1 MDINEPVAY
10 INVKER
16 KLEWAKPTTWHT
28 PTVAKMDKIPLYNND
43 KRFDLD
49 LQYGQ
54 VFEKKVADMLQNSK
68 IEVKTEREKWK
79 STGNIVIEFESR
91 GKPSGIATTEAEYW
105 FHNLAL
111 GEDIVMTLVIPTK
124 ILKNYIAQTMPR
136 IVSGGDNNT
145 SRLYLLNL
153 QSLVKMINV
162 CA

>member
-1 MDINEPVAY
+1 M
-10 INVKER
+10 
-16 KLEWAKPTTWHT
+16 
-28 PTVAKMDKIPLYNND
+28 NND
-43 KRFDLD
+43 RRFDID
-49 LQYGQ
+49 LKYGQ
-54 VFEKKVADMLQNSK
+54 VFEQKVADMLQHSK
-68 IEVKTEREKWK
+68 IEVKTERDMWK
-79 STGNIVIEFESR
+79 CTGNIAIEFESR

-111 GEDIVMTLVIPTK
+111 GNDIVMTLVFPTK
-124 ILKNYIAQTMPR
+124 ILRNYIAKTMPR

>member
-1 MDINEPVAY
+1 M
-10 INVKER
+10 
-16 KLEWAKPTTWHT
+16 L
-28 PTVAKMDKIPLYNND
+28 MNND

-49 LQYGQ
+49 LHYGQ
-54 VFEKKVADMLQNSK
+54 VFEQKVADMLQNST

-91 GKPSGIATTEAEYW
+91 GKPSGIATTEADYW

-111 GEDIVMTLVIPTK
+111 GEDIVMTLVFPTK
-124 ILKNYIAQTMPR
+124 ILKNYIVQAMPR
-136 IVSGGDNNT
+136 VVRGGDNNT

-153 QSLVKMINV
+153 QDLVKMINV

>member
-1 MDINEPVAY
+1 MN
-10 INVKER
+10 
-16 KLEWAKPTTWHT
+16 L
-28 PTVAKMDKIPLYNND
+28 LNND

-54 VFEKKVADMLQNSK
+54 VFEQKVADMLQNST

-91 GKPSGIATTEAEYW
+91 GKPSGIATTEADYW

-111 GEDIVMTLVIPTK
+111 GEDIVMTLVFPTK
-124 ILKNYIAQTMPR
+124 ILKNYIVQAMPR
-136 IVSGGDNNT
+136 VVRGGDNNT

-153 QSLVKMINV
+153 QDLVKMINV

>member
-1 MDINEPVAY
+1 M
-10 INVKER
+10 
-16 KLEWAKPTTWHT
+16 
-28 PTVAKMDKIPLYNND
+28 NND

-54 VFEKKVADMLQNSK
+54 VFEQKVADMLQNST

-91 GKPSGIATTEAEYW
+91 GKPSGIAATEADYW

-111 GEDIVMTLVIPTK
+111 GEDIVMTLVFPTK
-124 ILKNYIAQTMPR
+124 VLKNYIVQAMPR
-136 IVSGGDNNT
+136 IVRGGDNNT

-153 QSLVKMINV
+153 QDLVKMINV